1 MGLKASRCRVSS
13 SGFCPIPW
21 SLLADTTMA
30 KTSALTAQPAAWM
43 RFPGLTQETL
53 DHRGPLLFGHLEL
66 TADLGCV
73 LGREPDV
80 IELDL
85 VEPEATC
92 LLAECNG
99 ILPCR
104 RIGRIDPFAVIGLV
118 GSEFRSV
125 RVLEGDDSG
134 DGVQPVLLGLGD
146 SLVGS

>member
-30 KTSALTAQPAAWM
+30 KTSAPPRSGMDALYGPHA
-43 RFPGLTQETL
+43 ETL
-53 DHRGPLLFGHLEL
+53 ITVLLFGHLQL

-118 GSEFRSV
+118 GSELRSV

-134 DGVQPVLLGLGD
+134 DGVQPVLFGRAIRCA
-146 SLVGS
+146 GS